1 LSYFISFIIIL
12 LLITLYIIYN
22 GIIILC
28 DFMVKVRSPAS
39 ATVINAISMGKGSAF
54 AIGLYITADVNIL
67 DEKTDK
73 DLKVISESLDNP
85 DMDTSLMDLC
95 AEMVYEK
102 LSEHDKFNLKNIV
115 LSIKTK
121 SDIPPGSGLSSSS
134 AASNSVV
141 YATLL
146 TLLDE
151 AGLSRED
158 VEFSDED
165 IVNMAIDASLDARV
179 TITGSFDDATAS
191 YFGGVVVTDNR
202 KREFLLKE
210 KMEEHPIL
218 VYMPNF
224 YSKSGDSNPDRMKLL
239 SSLVETAFEFAK
251 QKNYFKALN
260 LNGLIY
266 SATLGFDSKIAVDAL
281 EAGALASGLSGTGSS
296 FVAIVS
302 DDSIDEVKE
311 TWSKYEGRV
320 LETCVDNRGC
330 QLL

>member
-1 LSYFISFIIIL
+1 MKK
-12 LLITLYIIYN
+12 T
-22 GIIILC
+22 
-28 DFMVKVRSPAS
+28 VRSPGS
-39 ATVINAISMGKGSAF
+39 ATIINAIATGFGSAF
-54 AIGLYITADVNIL
+54 GIGLDIICDAKST
-67 DEKTDK
+67 
-73 DLKVISESLDNP
+73 SESITCSNDVGA
-85 DMDTSLMDLC
+85 DDKLMKLC
-95 AEMVYEK
+95 AEKV
-102 LSEHDKFNLKNIV
+102 FNHYDINDSDFGIDL
-115 LSIKTK
+115 KTK
-121 SDIPPGSGLSSSS
+121 SSLPMASGLSSSS
-134 AASNSVV
+134 ASSNAIIKAVSSIVS
-141 YATLL
+141 
-146 TLLDE
+146 E
-151 AGLSRED
+151 
-158 VEFSDED
+158 EFDLKPLNDME
-165 IVNMAIDASLDARV
+165 IINMAIDASLDAGV

-281 EAGALASGLSGTGSS
+281 EAGALATCLSGTGSS

-302 DDSIDEVKE
+302 DDSIDDVKE

>member
-1 LSYFISFIIIL
+1 MKK
-12 LLITLYIIYN
+12 T
-22 GIIILC
+22 
-28 DFMVKVRSPAS
+28 VRSPGS
-39 ATVINAISMGKGSAF
+39 ATIINAIATGFGSAF
-54 AIGLYITADVNIL
+54 GIGLDIICDAKST
-67 DEKTDK
+67 
-73 DLKVISESLDNP
+73 SESITCSNDVGA
-85 DMDTSLMDLC
+85 DDKLMKLCVEKVFNHYDINDSDFGIDL
-95 AEMVYEK
+95 
-102 LSEHDKFNLKNIV
+102 
-115 LSIKTK
+115 KTK
-121 SDIPPGSGLSSSS
+121 SSLPMASGLSSSS
-134 AASNSVV
+134 ASSNAIVKAVSSIVS
-141 YATLL
+141 
-146 TLLDE
+146 E
-151 AGLSRED
+151 
-158 VEFSDED
+158 EFNLKPLNDME
-165 IVNMAIDASLDARV
+165 IINMAIDASLDAGV

>member
-1 LSYFISFIIIL
+1 MKK
-12 LLITLYIIYN
+12 T
-22 GIIILC
+22 
-28 DFMVKVRSPAS
+28 VRSPGS
-39 ATVINAISMGKGSAF
+39 ATIINAIATGFGSAF
-54 AIGLYITADVNIL
+54 GIGLDIICDAKST
-67 DEKTDK
+67 
-73 DLKVISESLDNP
+73 SESITCSNDVGA
-85 DMDTSLMDLC
+85 DDKLMKLC
-95 AEMVYEK
+95 AEKV
-102 LSEHDKFNLKNIV
+102 FNHYDINDSDFGIDL
-115 LSIKTK
+115 KTK
-121 SDIPPGSGLSSSS
+121 SSLPMASGLSSSS
-134 AASNSVV
+134 ASSNAIVKAVSSIVS
-141 YATLL
+141 
-146 TLLDE
+146 E
-151 AGLSRED
+151 
-158 VEFSDED
+158 EFDLKPLNDME
-165 IVNMAIDASLDARV
+165 IINMAIDASLDAGV